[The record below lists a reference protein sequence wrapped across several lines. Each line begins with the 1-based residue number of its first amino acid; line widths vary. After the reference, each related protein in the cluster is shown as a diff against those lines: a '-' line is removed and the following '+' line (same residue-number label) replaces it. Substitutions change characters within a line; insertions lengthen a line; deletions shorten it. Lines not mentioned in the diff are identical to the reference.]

1 MLIPPLPVYLLYLHI
16 LTHEYFCLI
25 LWLWW
30 GHSFSVTESF
40 SLLAE
45 IHHCFVPRSLFVGT
59 LLHELSSDLSMK
71 ETSWINSF
79 PSWSFPSSSSPHW
92 ICPNLNF
99 YQFGLLKT
107 FIFRY
112 GKMGIAFW
120 STLLQGDI
128 LGFLKEL
135 LPLQPSRCVFPS
147 WFD

>member
-45 IHHCFVPRSLFVGT
+45 IHHCFVPRSLLVGT

-71 ETSWINSF
+71 KTS
-79 PSWSFPSSSSPHW
+79 
-92 ICPNLNF
+92 
-99 YQFGLLKT
+99 
-107 FIFRY
+107 
-112 GKMGIAFW
+112 
-120 STLLQGDI
+120 
-128 LGFLKEL
+128 
-135 LPLQPSRCVFPS
+135 
-147 WFD
+147 